1 MDSLYEKFVDLQAE
15 LKKEIKKKI
24 LRDEVKLSELIDYVN
39 DYAKPTEHLKV
50 CQSFDELMEK
60 VDKLYDFLNCQII
73 VAIAK
78 KFASFEL
85 QKKFQVHSKAAKQF
99 RSSQPIKKLRE
110 SLKNIYDPHIHDLAN
125 APKAHVDLNSAWD
138 TVTIDGLYTLIK
150 CFFPKGDQQSLLKN
164 IKITSSSV
172 HITYY
177 MTESSSQIIADIK
190 EKISFMPL
198 IGIYGFSVNGHVIL
212 PDEHE
217 HENFTFESGLLNAAL
232 RGNNEAV
239 QFLLD
244 LGVNVDCTNEQGSTA
259 LMLATECGHEPIVQ
273 TLISGGAN
281 VNIQDSYGWTALM
294 LASYN
299 GHFKIA
305 QLLLNK
311 QANVNHKANDGWTA
325 LMLASHYGHFQ
336 VAELLLNKEADVNV
350 SNNKGFSALMVA
362 SQNGNFQVAELLL
375 NKLANVDYKEIVGW
389 TALMLA
395 SQNGHF
401 QVAELLLNKEADVN
415 ISNNKGF
422 TALMLASQNGHFQ
435 VTKLLLNKEANVN
448 HTTSNGWTALMLA
461 SQNGHFKV
469 AELLLNK
476 EADVNISNIKGFTAL
491 MLASQNGHFQVIKLL
506 LNKQANV
513 NNTTSNRWRALMLAS
528 QNGHYE
534 VAELLLNKKAN
545 VNYTTSNGW
554 TALML
559 ASQNGHFEIAKLL
572 LNKQANVNHTAN
584 NGSTALMVASK
595 NGHFEL
601 AELLLNK
608 QANVNHTAN
617 NGATALILAFQNGH
631 FQIVGL
637 LLDANASPIITDSYG
652 TEISSLL
659 VAVYNNSPDT
669 VDVLLKKVQF
679 PTDHIMRAFVLACY
693 GGHST
698 LINTLIHKITD
709 LPQKHLLISCVKG
722 DLAAV
727 ISTIV
732 ESELNPDTPLVCGL
746 TPLMIATSCGH
757 IELIDA
763 LIQAGADVNTCNDY
777 GNNALDIAEGT
788 FNKQQDVIQLLLLI
802 GAVHNISTDTVIDE
816 LIFHSQNIPPHQLQ
830 HQSIEETD
838 SSSTTQENKN
848 RPFIASF
855 LTPKYF
861 MK

>member
-1 MDSLYEKFVDLQAE
+1 MDSLYDKFVDLQAE
-15 LKKEIKKKI
+15 LKKEIKEKI

-39 DYAKPTEHLKV
+39 DYVKPTEHLNY
-50 CQSFDELMEK
+50 QSFDELMEK

-78 KFASFEL
+78 KFASPEL
-85 QKKFQVHSKAAKQF
+85 LKKFQVHSKAAKQF

-110 SLKNIYDPHIHDLAN
+110 GLKNIYDPHIHDLAN
-125 APKAHVDLNSAWD
+125 APKAHIDLNSAWD
-138 TVTIDGLYTLIK
+138 TVTIDRLYTLIK
-150 CFFPKGDQQSLLKN
+150 CFFPKFDQQSLLKN

-177 MTESSSQIIADIK
+177 MTESSSQIIANIK
-190 EKISFMPL
+190 EKISFMRL
-198 IGIYGFSVNGHVIL
+198 IGIYGFSFNGHVIL
-212 PDEHE
+212 PDQHE
-217 HENFTFESGLLNAAL
+217 DVNFTFESGLLNATL
-232 RGNNEAV
+232 NRNNEAV

-259 LMLATECGHEPIVQ
+259 LMVATERGHEPIVQ

-294 LASYN
+294 LASEN
-299 GHFKIA
+299 GHFQVTK
-305 QLLLNK
+305 LLLNK

-336 VAELLLNKEADVNV
+336 IAELLLNKEADVNV
-350 SNNKGFSALMVA
+350 SNNKGFSTLMVA

-375 NKLANVDYKEIVGW
+375 NKLANVDHKDTVGW

-401 QVAELLLNKEADVN
+401 QVTELLLN
-415 ISNNKGF
+415 
-422 TALMLASQNGHFQ
+422 
-435 VTKLLLNKEANVN
+435 
-448 HTTSNGWTALMLA
+448 
-461 SQNGHFKV
+461 
-469 AELLLNK
+469 
-476 EADVNISNIKGFTAL
+476 
-491 MLASQNGHFQVIKLL
+491 
-506 LNKQANV
+506 
-513 NNTTSNRWRALMLAS
+513 R
-528 QNGHYE
+528 
-534 VAELLLNKKAN
+534 
-545 VNYTTSNGW
+545 
-554 TALML
+554 
-559 ASQNGHFEIAKLL
+559 
-572 LNKQANVNHTAN
+572 
-584 NGSTALMVASK
+584 
-595 NGHFEL
+595 
-601 AELLLNK
+601 

-617 NGATALILAFQNGH
+617 NGATALILASQNGH
-631 FQIVGL
+631 FQILEL
-637 LLDANASPIITDSYG
+637 LLDANASQIVTDSYG

-659 VAVYNNSPDT
+659 VAVYNNCPDT
-669 VDVLLKKVQF
+669 VDVLLRKVEF

-709 LPQKHLLISCVKG
+709 LLQKELLISCVKG

-732 ESELNPDTPLVCGL
+732 ESELNPDTPLVRGL

-788 FNKQQDVIQLLLLI
+788 FNKQQDVIPLLLVN
-802 GAVHNISTDTVIDE
+802 GAVHNIPTDIVIDE
-816 LIFHSQNIPPHQLQ
+816 FIFHSQNIPPHELQ
-830 HQSIEETD
+830 HHQSTD
-838 SSSTTQENKN
+838 SSSTTQENKHEEN
-848 RPFIASF
+848 KPFIASY
-855 LTPKYF
+855 LTRKYF

>member
-1 MDSLYEKFVDLQAE
+1 MDSLYDKFVDLQAE
-15 LKKEIKKKI
+15 LKKEIKEK
-24 LRDEVKLSELIDYVN
+24 LSSDEVKLSELIDYVN

-78 KFASFEL
+78 KFASSEL
-85 QKKFQVHSKAAKQF
+85 LKKLQVHSKAAKQF

-110 SLKNIYDPHIHDLAN
+110 DLKNIYDPHIHDLAN
-125 APKAHVDLNSAWD
+125 APKAHIDLNSAWD
-138 TVTIDGLYTLIK
+138 TVTIDRLYTLIK
-150 CFFPKGDQQSLLKN
+150 CFFPKFDQQSLLKN

-190 EKISFMPL
+190 EKISFMRL
-198 IGIYGFSVNGHVIL
+198 IGIYGFKVNGYVIL
-212 PDEHE
+212 PGRHE
-217 HENFTFESGLLNAAL
+217 NVNFTFESGLLNAAWI
-232 RGNNEAV
+232 GNNEAV

-259 LMLATECGHEPIVQ
+259 LMLATECGYEPVVQ

-281 VNIQDSYGWTALM
+281 VNIQDSYGCTALM
-294 LASYN
+294 LASEN
-299 GHFKIA
+299 GHFQVTK
-305 QLLLNK
+305 LLLNEEADVNISNNEGFTALMLASQNGHFQVTKLLLSK
-311 QANVNHKANDGWTA
+311 QANFNLKEADGWKA

-336 VAELLLNKEADVNV
+336 VAELLLNKEADANI
-350 SNNKGFSALMVA
+350 SNDKGFSALMVA
-362 SQNGNFQVAELLL
+362 SQNGHFQVAELLL
-375 NKLANVDYKEIVGW
+375 NKKANVDYKETDGWTALMLASQNGHFQVADLLLNKKANVDCKETDGW

-401 QVAELLLNKEADVN
+401 QVAELLLNKEADLNV
-415 ISNNKGF
+415 SNNKGF
-422 TALMLASQNGHFQ
+422 T
-435 VTKLLLNKEANVN
+435 
-448 HTTSNGWTALMLA
+448 
-461 SQNGHFKV
+461 
-469 AELLLNK
+469 
-476 EADVNISNIKGFTAL
+476 
-491 MLASQNGHFQVIKLL
+491 
-506 LNKQANV
+506 
-513 NNTTSNRWRALMLAS
+513 ALMLAS

-534 VAELLLNKKAN
+534 VAELLLNKQAN
-545 VNYTTSNGW
+545 FNHTANNGW
-554 TALML
+554 TALIL
-559 ASQNGHFEIAKLL
+559 ASKNGHFEVAKLL

-584 NGSTALMVASK
+584 NGWTALMLASK
-595 NGHFEL
+595 NR
-601 AELLLNK
+601 
-608 QANVNHTAN
+608 
-617 NGATALILAFQNGH
+617 H
-631 FQIVGL
+631 FQIVEL

-659 VAVYNNSPDT
+659 VAVYHNSPDT
-669 VDVLLKKVQF
+669 VDVLLKKVEF

-709 LPQKHLLISCVKG
+709 PPQKELLISCVIG

-732 ESELNPDTPLVCGL
+732 EFELNPDTPLVCGL

-757 IELIDA
+757 NELIDA

-788 FNKQQDVIQLLLLI
+788 FINKQDVIPLLLVN

-838 SSSTTQENKN
+838 SSSTTQENKHEEN
-848 RPFIASF
+848 KPFIASY
-855 LTPKYF
+855 LTRKYF

>member
-1 MDSLYEKFVDLQAE
+1 MDSLYDKFVDLQAE
-15 LKKEIKKKI
+15 LKKEIKEKI
-24 LRDEVKLSELIDYVN
+24 SRNKVKLSELIDYVN

-60 VDKLYDFLNCQII
+60 VDKFYDFLDCQII
-73 VAIAK
+73 VAITK
-78 KFASFEL
+78 KFASSEL
-85 QKKFQVHSKAAKQF
+85 LKKFQVHSKAAKQF

-110 SLKNIYDPHIHDLAN
+110 GLKNIYDPHIHDLAN
-125 APKAHVDLNSAWD
+125 APKAHIDLNSAWD

-150 CFFPKGDQQSLLKN
+150 CFFPKSDQQSLLKN

-177 MTESSSQIIADIK
+177 ITESSSQIIADIK
-190 EKISFMPL
+190 EKISFMRL
-198 IGIYGFSVNGHVIL
+198 IGIYGFKVNGNVIL
-212 PDEHE
+212 PGRHE
-217 HENFTFESGLLNAAL
+217 NVNFTFESGLLNAAWI
-232 RGNNEAV
+232 GNNEAA

-259 LMLATECGHEPIVQ
+259 LMLAIKCKYEPVVQ

-294 LASYN
+294 LASQD
-299 GHFKIA
+299 GHFQIA
-305 QLLLNK
+305 ELLLNK
-311 QANVNHKANDGWTA
+311 QANVNI
-325 LMLASHYGHFQ
+325 
-336 VAELLLNKEADVNV
+336 KETN
-350 SNNKGFSALMVA
+350 
-362 SQNGNFQVAELLL
+362 
-375 NKLANVDYKEIVGW
+375 GW

-401 QVAELLLNKEADVN
+401 QATELLLNNEADVN

-422 TALMLASQNGHFQ
+422 T
-435 VTKLLLNKEANVN
+435 V
-448 HTTSNGWTALMLA
+448 LMLA

-476 EADVNISNIKGFTAL
+476 QGDVNHTTSNGWTALMLASKNGHFLVAELLLNKQANVNNTANNGATALMLASKNGHYQVAELLLNKQANVNNTANNGATAL
-491 MLASQNGHFQVIKLL
+491 MLASQNGHFQ
-506 LNKQANV
+506 
-513 NNTTSNRWRALMLAS
+513 
-528 QNGHYE
+528 
-534 VAELLLNKKAN
+534 
-545 VNYTTSNGW
+545 
-554 TALML
+554 
-559 ASQNGHFEIAKLL
+559 
-572 LNKQANVNHTAN
+572 
-584 NGSTALMVASK
+584 
-595 NGHFEL
+595 
-601 AELLLNK
+601 
-608 QANVNHTAN
+608 
-617 NGATALILAFQNGH
+617 
-631 FQIVGL
+631 IVEL

-659 VAVYNNSPDT
+659 VAIYNNSPHT
-669 VDVLLKKVQF
+669 VDVLLKKVEF

-709 LPQKHLLISCVKG
+709 LPQKELLISCVIG

-788 FNKQQDVIQLLLLI
+788 FNKQQDVIQLLLVN
-802 GAVHNISTDTVIDE
+802 GAVHNISTDIVIDE
-816 LIFHSQNIPPHQLQ
+816 FIFRSQNIPPHQLQ
-830 HQSIEETD
+830 HHQSTD
-838 SSSTTQENKN
+838 SSSTTQENKHKEN

>member
-1 MDSLYEKFVDLQAE
+1 MSIPDDDEKNIEETLDNLYDKFVDLQAE
-15 LKKEIKKKI
+15 LKKEIKEKI

-50 CQSFDELMEK
+50 CQSFDELMGK
-60 VDKLYDFLNCQII
+60 VDKLYDFLDCQII

-78 KFASFEL
+78 KFASSEL
-85 QKKFQVHSKAAKQF
+85 LKKFQVHSKAAKQF

-110 SLKNIYDPHIHDLAN
+110 GLKNIYDPHIHNLAH
-125 APKAHVDLNSAWD
+125 APKAHIDLNSAWD

-150 CFFPKGDQQSLLKN
+150 CFFPKSDQQSLLKN

-177 MTESSSQIIADIK
+177 MTESSSQIIANIK
-190 EKISFMPL
+190 EKIFFMHL
-198 IGIYGFSVNGHVIL
+198 IGIYGFKVNGHVIL
-212 PDEHE
+212 PDQHE
-217 HENFTFESGLLNAAL
+217 DVNFTFESGLLNATL
-232 RGNNEAV
+232 NGNNDAV

-259 LMLATECGHEPIVQ
+259 LMLATEHGHEPIVQ

-281 VNIQDSYGWTALM
+281 VNIQDSYGWTTLM
-294 LASYN
+294 LASEN
-299 GHFKIA
+299 GDF
-305 QLLLNK
+305 QVTELLLNK
-311 QANVNHKANDGWTA
+311 EADVNIATNKGFTA
-325 LMLASHYGHFQ
+325 LMLATKNGHFQ
-336 VAELLLNKEADVNV
+336 VAELLLNKQANVNLQET
-350 SNNKGFSALMVA
+350 SGWTALMLASENGHFRIAELLLNKQANVNLKETDGWTSLMLA
-362 SQNGNFQVAELLL
+362 SQNGHFQVAELLL
-375 NKLANVDYKEIVGW
+375 NKQANVNHTDNNGVTALMLASQNGHFQVAELLINKQSNVNHTANKGS

-401 QVAELLLNKEADVN
+401 QVAELLLNK
-415 ISNNKGF
+415 
-422 TALMLASQNGHFQ
+422 Q
-435 VTKLLLNKEANVN
+435 ANVN

-461 SQNGHFKV
+461 S
-469 AELLLNK
+469 
-476 EADVNISNIKGFTAL
+476 
-491 MLASQNGHFQVIKLL
+491 
-506 LNKQANV
+506 
-513 NNTTSNRWRALMLAS
+513 R
-528 QNGHYE
+528 
-534 VAELLLNKKAN
+534 
-545 VNYTTSNGW
+545 
-554 TALML
+554 
-559 ASQNGHFEIAKLL
+559 
-572 LNKQANVNHTAN
+572 
-584 NGSTALMVASK
+584 
-595 NGHFEL
+595 
-601 AELLLNK
+601 
-608 QANVNHTAN
+608 
-617 NGATALILAFQNGH
+617 NGH
-631 FQIVGL
+631 FQIVEL
-637 LLDANASPIITDSYG
+637 LLDANASPIIITDSYG

-659 VAVYNNSPDT
+659 VAVYHNSPDT

-709 LPQKHLLISCVKG
+709 LPQKELLISCVIG
-722 DLAAV
+722 DLVAV

-732 ESELNPDTPLVCGL
+732 ESELNPDTPLLCGL

-788 FNKQQDVIQLLLLI
+788 FNIQQDVIQLLLVN

-816 LIFHSQNIPPHQLQ
+816 LMFHSQNIPPHQLQ
-830 HQSIEETD
+830 HHQSTD
-838 SSSTTQENKN
+838 SSRLSATQDNKHEEN

-855 LTPKYF
+855 LTPQYF